1 MARTNTAARPAPQ
14 SLTFEGTHAK
24 RLTDVEALRR
34 AVASCLLWEDQ
45 FYEDGE
51 AIADRIKRLTL
62 AVPAVEAAK
71 IARLARTEWK
81 LRHAPLWIA
90 RWLASGTA
98 AQKAEVAPLLADVIQ
113 RPDELT
119 EFLSLYW
126 KDGKTPIAACVKRGL
141 ALAFPKF
148 NAYSLAKYNRDD
160 AVKLRDVLFLARPKS
175 KDAEQ
180 AATWKQLVDGT
191 LPTPDT
197 WEVALSGGADK
208 KATFTRLM
216 AEGKLGALALLRNL
230 RTMQEVGVAESDI
243 RAALAVA
250 PVDRVLPFRFVAAA
264 KYAPRLEDALE
275 AAMFRCVETLP
286 KMAGKTALVVD
297 TSPSMW
303 QDKISTKSEMNR
315 FDAAAALAI
324 LCREL
329 CESVSVYAFNEK
341 AYDIPSRRG
350 FALRDALAKTQGQ
363 ASCGGLAV
371 DRANLH
377 GYDRII
383 VLTDGEWHVADPR
396 MHGGFAVSGQ
406 AHAVIPKPLTDK
418 AYLIN
423 VASYKNA
430 VGTKRW
436 TLLDGWSEAVL
447 DYIRASEMGL
457 G

>member
-34 AVASCLLWEDQ
+34 AAASCLLWEDQ

-62 AVPAVEAAK
+62 AVPAEAAAQ
-71 IARLARTEWK
+71 IARQARTEWK

-90 RWLASGTA
+90 RWLASGTQ
-98 AQKAEVAPLLADVIQ
+98 AQKAVVAPLLADIIQ

-119 EFLSLYW
+119 EFLALYW
-126 KDGKTPIAACVKRGL
+126 KDGKTPIAASVKRGL
-141 ALAFPKF
+141 AQAFTKF

-160 AVKLRDVLFLARPKS
+160 AIKLRDVLFLVHATPK
-175 KDAEQ
+175 DEEQ

-191 LPTPDT
+191 LPAPDT
-197 WEVALSGGADK
+197 WEVALSAGADK
-208 KATFTRLM
+208 KDTFTRLM

-230 RTMQEVGVAESDI
+230 RKMQEVGVSEDAI
-243 RAALAVA
+243 RSALAVA

-275 AAMFRCVETLP
+275 YAMYRCVEEMP
-286 KMAGKTALVVD
+286 KMSGKTALVVD

-303 QDKISTKSEMNR
+303 GAKVSAKSEMDR

-324 LCREL
+324 LCREM

-341 AYDIPSRRG
+341 AYDIPARRG
-350 FALRDALAKTQGQ
+350 FALRDALAKTKGQ

-371 DRANLH
+371 ERANLH

-383 VLTDGEWHVADPR
+383 VLTDGEWHVHNPAAY
-396 MHGGFAVSGQ
+396 GGFSVEGA

-423 VASYKNA
+423 VASYRNA

-447 DYIRASEMGL
+447 DYIRASETIAG
-457 G
+457 